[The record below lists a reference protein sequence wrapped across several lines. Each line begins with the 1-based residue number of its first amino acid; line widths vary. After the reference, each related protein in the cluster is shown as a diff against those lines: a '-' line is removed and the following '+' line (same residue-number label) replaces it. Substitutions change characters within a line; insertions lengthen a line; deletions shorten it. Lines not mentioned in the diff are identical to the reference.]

1 MARYSTAAAE
11 YSKHDK
17 VNVPVSRPAPAE
29 LQLVLTAETG
39 SGGPGRSRHFTTL
52 ERKAFMAATGT
63 QTPGKPHFAERQAL
77 QPFDQLNTPIWVFDV
92 DRHAMWW
99 ANRRALRF
107 WRVATLDELLARD
120 FSSDSPTVRQRLAQ
134 VIANTPPGELVT
146 EAWTLYPD
154 DVPTP
159 LLLAITP
166 VTIAEGRDAILVE
179 SSAPLDMAGN
189 DEALRLLEATRYTSL
204 MVSTYSVQ
212 GQLLSRNP
220 AAVEAYGQRRDAA
233 PGKQAG
239 ISDLEEHLNDPQILR
254 ALREC
259 VTAGTPFLRDLKV
272 RTARGQRWHQVQARR
287 GRDPRTGEWVVVVTE
302 TDVTERVQAEARL
315 ANLNIDL
322 EKRVRQR
329 TAALERSSEE
339 AIAARNEAE
348 RANRTKSKFLANM
361 SHELRTPL
369 NAIMGFSEII
379 RLGVFGEVNERYQE
393 YVNDINA
400 SAVHLLGL
408 IDGLLDLAKI
418 ESGKMMLQESEID
431 LRALLEEALQMIAA
445 TNQGQSKDIA
455 LTCTLPRVT
464 LIADARLM
472 KQVAL
477 NLLSNAAKFTP
488 DQGRIEVTVNVDAA
502 GVEVRFADNGIGI
515 DADKLDL
522 VFHPYEHGANL
533 IGGVK
538 STGLGLPIARS
549 FVELHGGSLHLESV
563 LGAGTT
569 AVLRLPLSRVLTAP
583 AEVDSGLDIPQQP
596 AERQDGSPGGHSVS
610 AG

>member
-1 MARYSTAAAE
+1 MPTKPASGEPFWRLKALAE
-11 YSKHDK
+11 MSENEWESLCDGCGRCCLNKLEDWDTGEISWTNVACRLFDGETCRCRDYDNRHAK
-17 VNVPVSRPAPAE
+17 VSDCIA
-29 LQLVLTAETG
+29 LTAENV
-39 SGGPGRSRHFTTL
+39 P
-52 ERKAFMAATGT
+52 
-63 QTPGKPHFAERQAL
+63 
-77 QPFDQLNTPIWVFDV
+77 
-92 DRHAMWW
+92 
-99 ANRRALRF
+99 
-107 WRVATLDELLARD
+107 ELGWLP
-120 FSSDSPTVRQRLAQ
+120 PTCGYRL
-134 VIANTPPGELVT
+134 V
-146 EAWTLYPD
+146 
-154 DVPTP
+154 
-159 LLLAITP
+159 
-166 VTIAEGRDAILVE
+166 AEGRDAVLIE
-179 SSAPLDMAGN
+179 SSAPLDICGN

-204 MVSTYSVQ
+204 MVSTYSIG

-220 AAVEAYGQRRDAA
+220 AAVETYSQSRDAT
-233 PGKQAG
+233 AG
-239 ISDLEEHLNDPQILR
+239 SDLAEHLSDPQILR

-272 RTARGQRWHQVQARR
+272 RTAKGPRWHQVQARR

-348 RANRTKSKFLANM
+348 HANRTKSKFLANM

-393 YVNDINA
+393 YLNDINA
-400 SAVHLLGL
+400 SAVHLLAL

-418 ESGKMMLQESEID
+418 ESGKMILQESEID
-431 LRALLEEALQMIAA
+431 LRALLDEALQMIAA
-445 TNQGQSKDIA
+445 TSQGQGKDIV
-455 LTCTLPRVT
+455 LTCALPRVA
-464 LIADARLM
+464 LVADPRLM
-472 KQVAL
+472 KQIAL

-488 DQGRIEVTVNVDAA
+488 EHGRIEVAIVVDAA
-502 GVEVRFADNGIGI
+502 GAEVRFTDNGIGI
-515 DADKLDL
+515 DAEKLDL

-533 IGGVK
+533 VGGVK

-563 LGAGTT
+563 LGNGTT
-569 AVLRLPLSRVLTAP
+569 AVLRMPLSRVLSAPPPSGGQGAGDYGIGDQGTA
-583 AEVDSGLDIPQQP
+583 GQ
-596 AERQDGSPGGHSVS
+596 RTFS

>member
-1 MARYSTAAAE
+1 M
-11 YSKHDK
+11 
-17 VNVPVSRPAPAE
+17 
-29 LQLVLTAETG
+29 
-39 SGGPGRSRHFTTL
+39 TL
-52 ERKAFMAATGT
+52 ERSAFMASTGI
-63 QTPGKPHFAERQAL
+63 QNLGKQHFAERQAL
-77 QPFDQLNTPIWVFDV
+77 QPFDLLNTPIWVFDAE
-92 DRHAMWW
+92 HHTMWW

-107 WRVATLDELLARD
+107 WRAQTLDELLARD
-120 FSSDSPTVRQRLAQ
+120 FSNDSPTVRQRIAQ
-134 VIANTPPGELVT
+134 VIANTPPGEVVT

-154 DVPTP
+154 NVPTP

-166 VTIAEGRDAILVE
+166 VTIAEGSDAILIE
-179 SSAPLDMAGN
+179 TSAPLDMSGN

-204 MVSTYSVQ
+204 MVSTYSIG

-220 AAVEAYGQRRDAA
+220 AAVETYSQSRDTT
-233 PGKQAG
+233 AG
-239 ISDLEEHLNDPQILR
+239 SDLAEHLSDPQILR
-254 ALREC
+254 AMREC
-259 VTAGTPFLRDLKV
+259 VAAGTPFLRDLKV
-272 RTARGQRWHQVQARR
+272 RTARGLRWHQVQARR

-329 TAALERSSEE
+329 TAALQRSSEE

-348 RANRTKSKFLANM
+348 HANRTKSKFLANM

-418 ESGKMMLQESEID
+418 ESGKMILQESEID
-431 LRALLEEALQMIAA
+431 LRSLLDDTLQMIAA
-445 TNQGQSKDIA
+445 TNQGRDKEML
-455 LTCTLPRVT
+455 LTCALPRVT
-464 LIADARLM
+464 LIADPRLM

-488 DQGRIEVTVNVDAA
+488 EHGRIEVTVAVDAGGA
-502 GVEVRFADNGIGI
+502 EVRFADNGVGI

-533 IGGVK
+533 VSGMK

-563 LGAGTT
+563 SGAGTT
-569 AVLRLPLSRVLTAP
+569 AVLRLPLGRVLTAP
-583 AEVDSGLDIPQQP
+583 PSGDHGSGGHGARGRNPANQDSAEHDP
-596 AERQDGSPGGHSVS
+596 AQHHPAGQDGNAGKRSLS

>member
-1 MARYSTAAAE
+1 
-11 YSKHDK
+11 
-17 VNVPVSRPAPAE
+17 
-29 LQLVLTAETG
+29 
-39 SGGPGRSRHFTTL
+39 
-52 ERKAFMAATGT
+52 MAATSTEHSGSS
-63 QTPGKPHFAERQAL
+63 PVGKQHFADRQAL
-77 QPFDQLNTPIWVFDV
+77 QALDTLNTPVWVFDV
-92 DRHAMWW
+92 DHHTMWW

-107 WRVATLDELLARD
+107 WRAASLQDLLARD
-120 FSSDSPTVRQRLAQ
+120 YSSDSPTVRQRLAQ
-134 VIANTPPGELVT
+134 VIANTPPGEVVT

-154 DVPTP
+154 NVPTP

-166 VTIAEGRDAILVE
+166 VTIAEGRNAVLIE
-179 SSAPLDMAGN
+179 SSAPLELGDD
-189 DEALRLLEATRYTSL
+189 DEALRLLEAARYTSL
-204 MVSTYSVQ
+204 MVSTYSLR

-220 AAVEAYGQRRDAA
+220 AAVEAYGQRHETG
-233 PGKQAG
+233 PGKAAG
-239 ISDLEEHLNDPQILR
+239 SSDLDEHLNDPQIQR

-259 VTAGTPFLRDLKV
+259 VNAGTPFLRDLKV
-272 RTARGQRWHQVQARR
+272 RTAKGPHWHQVQARR

-400 SAVHLLGL
+400 SAVHLLSL

-418 ESGKMMLQESEID
+418 ESGKMILHESEID
-431 LRALLEEALQMIAA
+431 LRALLDETLMMIAA
-445 TNQGQSKDIA
+445 TNQARDKEMA
-455 LTCTLPRVT
+455 LLCALPEVT
-464 LIADARLM
+464 LVADPRLM

-488 DQGRIEVTVNVDAA
+488 DGGRIEVAVTVNDS

-515 DADKLDL
+515 DATKLDL

-533 IGGVK
+533 VGGIK

-583 AEVDSGLDIPQQP
+583 LSGP
-596 AERQDGSPGGHSVS
+596 AEEGGAQTIGPGPRF
-610 AG
+610 AAER

>member
-1 MARYSTAAAE
+1 
-11 YSKHDK
+11 
-17 VNVPVSRPAPAE
+17 
-29 LQLVLTAETG
+29 
-39 SGGPGRSRHFTTL
+39 
-52 ERKAFMAATGT
+52 MAATGT
-63 QTPGKPHFAERQAL
+63 QTPGKPHFASRQAL

-92 DRHAMWW
+92 DRHVMWW

-120 FSSDSPTVRQRLAQ
+120 FSSDSPTVRQRLSQ
-134 VIANTPPGELVT
+134 IIANTPPGELVT

-179 SSAPLDMAGN
+179 SSAPLDMTGN

-204 MVSTYSVQ
+204 MVSTYSVG

-220 AAVEAYGQRRDAA
+220 AAIETYGQSRDRST
-233 PGKQAG
+233 G
-239 ISDLEEHLNDPQILR
+239 SDLAEHLSDPQILR

-259 VTAGTPFLRDLKV
+259 VNAGTPFLRDLKV

-348 RANRTKSKFLANM
+348 RANRTKSMFLANM

-418 ESGKMMLQESEID
+418 ESGKMILQESEPD
-431 LRALLEEALQMIAA
+431 LRALLDEALQMIAA
-445 TNQGQSKDIA
+445 TNQGQGKEIV
-455 LTCTLPRVT
+455 LTCALPRVT

-488 DQGRIEVTVNVDAA
+488 DQGRIEVSVHVDAA

-515 DADKLDL
+515 DPEKLDL

-583 AEVDSGLDIPQQP
+583 AEIDSGRGVPQQP
-596 AERQDGSPGGHSVS
+596 AGRQDGSPGGRSVS